1 MFSSKWKVIA
11 AKETFARD
19 NFNFICHLSPYEY
32 NKLVYKMLGGDRW
45 GDRRFRLSPFLFA
58 VFHIVSCA

>member
-11 AKETFARD
+11 AKETFASD

-32 NKLVYKMLGGDRW
+32 NKLVYKMLAVTDGVTDDFVCHR
-45 GDRRFRLSPFLFA
+45 SFLRYFT
-58 VFHIVSCA
+58 